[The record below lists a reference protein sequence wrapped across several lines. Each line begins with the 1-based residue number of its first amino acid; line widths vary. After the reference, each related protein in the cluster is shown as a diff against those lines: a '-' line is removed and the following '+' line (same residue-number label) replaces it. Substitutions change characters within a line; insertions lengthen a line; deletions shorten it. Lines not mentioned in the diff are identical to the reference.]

1 MEGGNLLSGSVDELN
16 EIKEYLL
23 ELRGNQANIEALT
36 EEEQRLEKAIKG
48 LEKDIADE
56 IASTVKKR
64 KSEIEDTFDRQID
77 KVRKRMKKIKKRR
90 SRKKNS
96 KMAERIESE
105 TASLRADN
113 HRLRLDAKTIISQ
126 KRLPAFCNT
135 KLYAALFNP
144 SCFTDILI
152 IIAAI
157 LITLLLIPCTVYFVL
172 LPEEK
177 IVYMIITYVI
187 TAIFFGGLYLIIH
200 NMTLDKYSDDIRQIK
215 SLRGTI
221 RSNNK
226 KINAIKRNIKKDRDE
241 STYDLQSYDEEL
253 SKLEKEEDDILAQ
266 KKVALE
272 TFENTTKQVIG
283 TEIRDSNE
291 EKLSGLK
298 AEYDTA
304 CAEAKK
310 TEDKIKALTLK
321 IAGEYE
327 PLLGKDLM
335 TLDRLEA
342 LTNIILAG
350 NATNISEAIA
360 FYRQNMSKPPQE

>member
-23 ELRGNQANIEALT
+23 ELRGNQSNIEALT
-36 EEEQRLEKAIKG
+36 GEEQRLEKAIKG
-48 LEKDIADE
+48 LEKEIADE

-64 KSEIEDTFDRQID
+64 KSEIENTFDRQIN
-77 KVRKRMKKIKKRR
+77 KLRKRMRKIKNRR

-96 KMAERIESE
+96 KVAERIETE
-105 TASLRADN
+105 TASLRGDN
-113 HRLRLDAKTIISQ
+113 QRLKLEAKTVVSQ

-135 KLYAALFNP
+135 KLYAALYTP
-144 SCFTDILI
+144 ACFTDILI
-152 IIAAI
+152 IIATI

-172 LPEEK
+172 LPEQK
-177 IVYMIITYVI
+177 IVYMIMIYVI
-187 TAIFFGGLYLIIH
+187 TAIFFGGLYLIIQH
-200 NMTLDKYSDDIRQIK
+200 TTRDRHSEDIRQIK

-221 RSNNK
+221 RSNK
-226 KINAIKRNIKKDRDE
+226 KMINAIKRKIIKDRDE

-253 SKLEKEEDDILAQ
+253 SKLKKEEDDILVQ
-266 KKVALE
+266 KKDALE
-272 TFENTTKQVIG
+272 TFENTTKQVIAG
-283 TEIRDSNE
+283 GIRESSE

-298 AEYDTA
+298 AEYEAA
-304 CAEAKK
+304 CAEAKR
-310 TEDKIKALTLK
+310 TEDKIKAITLK
-321 IAGEYE
+321 LAGEYE

-360 FYRQNMSKPPQE
+360 FYRQNMIKPTQE